1 MSLPNIRLK
10 IFNFRLLL
18 FDFSTWKLIFSE
30 HVQSQTGK
38 NHNEKIIDTI
48 KGSVSMSKPTKSS
61 SNDILPL
68 RCATLLDMLAQTQ
81 SGYDEDKLD
90 ISFLQE
96 TVASVSELQF
106 LVAFSH
112 IFYTLRQSKNMF
124 HCIAIEFLILQTIF
138 VTFTNFLDN
147 F

>member
-1 MSLPNIRLK
+1 MSRAK
-10 IFNFRLLL
+10 QAR
-18 FDFSTWKLIFSE
+18 
-30 HVQSQTGK
+30 

-68 RCATLLDMLAQTQ
+68 RCATLLDILAQTQ

-96 TVASVSELQF
+96 TVASVSQL
-106 LVAFSH
+106 
-112 IFYTLRQSKNMF
+112 
-124 HCIAIEFLILQTIF
+124 
-138 VTFTNFLDN
+138 
-147 F
+147 